1 MVLNLEVGY
10 DAVGSGTV
18 YQVAPGWWAW
28 EPCAHR
34 LRTWRKPRPDFRTG
48 YSQIG
53 DKPGLGTSV
62 VNGRGRLP
70 RWASA

>member
-1 MVLNLEVGY
+1 MFIVMLETVHGA
-10 DAVGSGTV
+10 DLRGGPLCGRQWHGVPSGTRMV
-18 YQVAPGWWAW
+18 G
-28 EPCAHR
+28 
-34 LRTWRKPRPDFRTG
+34 LG
-48 YSQIG
+48 YPQIG

>member
-1 MVLNLEVGY
+1 MVGL
-10 DAVGSGTV
+10 GT
-18 YQVAPGWWAW
+18 
-28 EPCAHR
+28 
-34 LRTWRKPRPDFRTG
+34 LRTSFEAVAETSPDIRTG

-70 RWASA
+70 R